1 MTRPLTL
8 ALVFG
13 LFLVAPAYAD
23 DGKDNLKRYC
33 TGDATTY
40 CGGLDPAGEEMKA
53 CFTKHRKDLSEN
65 CRRAIDAYTAT
76 GGK

>member
-1 MTRPLTL
+1 MTL
-8 ALVFG
+8 AFALG
-13 LFLVAPAYAD
+13 LSLVATASAD
-23 DGKDNLKRYC
+23 DDKDNLKCYC

>member
-1 MTRPLTL
+1 MTL
-8 ALVFG
+8 AFALG
-13 LFLVAPAYAD
+13 LSLVATASAD
-23 DGKDNLKRYC
+23 DDKDNLKFYC

>member
-1 MTRPLTL
+1 MTRTQTL
-8 ALVFG
+8 ALVLG
-13 LFLVAPAYAD
+13 LALVAPATAAD
-23 DGKDNLKRYC
+23 DKANLKRYC

-65 CRRAIDAYTAT
+65 CRRAIDAYEAK